1 MVKGANSTSIR
12 LRLLEAGL
20 NETLVFKTLVT
31 PCTFSVLQ
39 LAVRSTEQKGKSV
52 SESAEMKLSVL
63 IFAGSVGQPGAEHH
77 TSATGLHLATRFGSY
92 FLVTLLKS
100 FCKSVFTF
108 WRSLSLLVWVL
119 FNFHEE
125 PGVALRMF
133 YWNGDKTRY
142 STRVNQEVF
151 ALVCNIV

>member
-52 SESAEMKLSVL
+52 EKWPCQWKRRDEVKCPHFCWVRWAARSRTPHLSYWPSSCHPLWIIFLSYSLKIILQICVYLLEIFKLVSVSTFQFSWGTWRS
-63 IFAGSVGQPGAEHH
+63 IENV
-77 TSATGLHLATRFGSY
+77 
-92 FLVTLLKS
+92 LLK
-100 FCKSVFTF
+100 
-108 WRSLSLLVWVL
+108 WRQ
-119 FNFHEE
+119 
-125 PGVALRMF
+125 
-133 YWNGDKTRY
+133 D
-142 STRVNQEVF
+142 
-151 ALVCNIV
+151 

>member
-52 SESAEMKLSVL
+52 EK
-63 IFAGSVGQPGAEHH
+63 
-77 TSATGLHLATRFGSY
+77 
-92 FLVTLLKS
+92 
-100 FCKSVFTF
+100 
-108 WRSLSLLVWVL
+108 
-119 FNFHEE
+119 
-125 PGVALRMF
+125 
-133 YWNGDKTRY
+133 
-142 STRVNQEVF
+142 
-151 ALVCNIV
+151 